1 MRVSRRGQIT
11 IPKAL
16 RERLGMHHNIEV
28 EITLTE
34 QGLLIKKRG
43 APVHPVDQVYG
54 ILGKDASGNQGA
66 DDTEHSSRFP
76 WDETEEERAARARRM
91 MEIREQRLR
100 AGLSGIDLV
109 TGILDGLDFD
119 VDEYIEEIRGR

>member
-1 MRVSRRGQIT
+1 MRISGRGQIT
-11 IPKAL
+11 IPKEL
-16 RERLGMHHNIEV
+16 RDQFGLSGDTEIELKPTS
-28 EITLTE
+28 E
-34 QGLLIKKRG
+34 GLLIKKRG

-54 ILGKDASGNQGA
+54 TLGKDASGNQGA

-100 AGLSGIDLV
+100 VGLSGIDLV
-109 TGILDGLDFD
+109 TGILDDLDFD

>member
-1 MRVSRRGQIT
+1 MRVSGRGQIT

-109 TGILDGLDFD
+109 TGILDDLDFD